1 MKLLDIKD
9 FQPYSSV
16 SDTDRILMVKG
27 ATDTDASITIG
38 LLMSLLANKLL
49 LPTIKDGVWYIGD
62 KSTGISAVGKSPIIK
77 DQIWWVW
84 DESKNDYASTGQTVN
99 STFVLTKE
107 AIEGLLTGN
116 VISHEHSEYTV
127 PTLTETPTES
137 TLTWTD
143 DDNNLYLF
151 YVGQLCRVA
160 DESSEN
166 GYKFYQ
172 LYNILDGK
180 AVWGEISGKGGVGQT
195 YPNTIN
201 GEIFNDYANN
211 IANGKNAHAEGQETN
226 ATGPRA
232 HAEGYLTKVFA
243 AEGHA
248 EGRETWCL
256 GAQGHVEGF
265 YSIVFGATSHVEG
278 CSYDED
284 YGESEATKIILG
296 TEDEEI
302 IRTILSNSEFFTRIY
317 NEDSGYYTLQ
327 VNNSFFEKYIA
338 HCSFGERS
346 HVEGTNNIC
355 TDNSSHVEG
364 YSNICGN
371 KIASHG
377 HPSVNNANHIE
388 GSENVLHSDL
398 NRHYAIHIE
407 GRKNTFNG
415 NSEIPFDVYGV
426 HIEGANNTVDVTG
439 NSFYTGVHVGGEYSK
454 IKSGRCSF
462 LHGYNLNA
470 EVDYQVAFGKYNQT
484 WMDGKKILF
493 AYGIGSSDTNRK
505 NAISVFEDGTV
516 SIPGLIGVSV
526 DEQIKPLNDKIEKQS
541 KIISNLESC
550 VNDLSHIIAKLHPE
564 LKVFV
569 VGDRLVTTS
578 LLDAEVSES
587 TMTINDNDTSVA
599 DDVLVFGEYVPEPEP
614 EPDQKA
620 YVENNILYFS
630 ESAPVS
636 ITGDTLIITDSDIY
650 VDSECLTI
658 Q

>member
-84 DESKNDYASTGQTVN
+84 DESKNDYVSTGQTVN

-127 PTLTETPTES
+127 PTLAEVPTES

-180 AVWGEISGKGGVGQT
+180 AVWGEIRGKRGVGQT

-211 IANGKNAHAEGQETN
+211 VANGKNAHAEGQQTN
-226 ATGPRA
+226 ATGLRA

-243 AEGHA
+243 AEGHT

-265 YSIVFGATSHVEG
+265 YSIAYAANSHVEG
-278 CSYDED
+278 CAYSQSYETPKDKTVL
-284 YGESEATKIILG
+284 AL
-296 TEDEEI
+296 EDEEF
-302 IRTILSNSEFFTRIY
+302 IRTLYDNSDYFTVSEKAIIVA
-317 NEDSGYYTLQ
+317 D
-327 VNNSFFEKYIA
+327 SFFDKYIVHA
-338 HCSFGERS
+338 SFGERS
-346 HVEGTNNIC
+346 HVEGTNNVC
-355 TDNSSHVEG
+355 LDNSSHVEG
-364 YSNICGN
+364 YNNRCGN
-371 KIASHG
+371 MITGHG
-377 HPSVNNANHIE
+377 YALTHNANHIE
-388 GSENVLHSDL
+388 GKSNYIGGTLEYTYSIHVEGNNNEFKGNYNYTTHS
-398 NRHYAIHIE
+398 
-407 GRKNTFNG
+407 
-415 NSEIPFDVYGV
+415 V
-426 HIEGANNTVDVTG
+426 HIEGLY
-439 NSFYTGVHVGGEYSK
+439 NSVPLLDEGVSSCSGAHLGGEYSK
-454 IKSGRCSF
+454 IIGGRSTFAHGCH
-462 LHGYNLNA
+462 LHVQN
-470 EVDYQVAFGKYNQT
+470 DYEAAFGRYNASEV
-484 WMDGKKILF
+484 DGKKVIF

-526 DEQIKPLNDKIEKQS
+526 DDQIKPLKDKIEEQS

-569 VGDRLVTTS
+569 VGDRLVATS
-578 LLDAEVSES
+578 LLDAKVSENK
-587 TMTINDNDTSVA
+587 MIINDDDTSVT
-599 DDVLVFGEYVPEPEP
+599 DDVLVFGEYVPEPE
-614 EPDQKA
+614 QKA
-620 YVENNILYFS
+620 YVDEDTLYFT
-630 ESAPVS
+630 ESASVS
-636 ITGDTLIITDSDIY
+636 ITGDTLIIADSDMY

-658 Q
+658 

>member
-1 MKLLDIKD
+1 MDKLLDIKD
-9 FQPYSSV
+9 FQLYSSV

-27 ATDTDASITIG
+27 ATGTDASITIG
-38 LLMSLLANKLL
+38 LLKNIFTEKLI
-49 LPTIKDGVWYIGD
+49 LPSIKDGVWFIGD
-62 KSTGISAVGKSPIIK
+62 NSTGISAVGKSPIIK
-77 DQIWWVW
+77 DQIWWIW
-84 DESKNDYASTGQTVN
+84 DEEKNDYVSSGQSVN

-107 AIEGLLTGN
+107 AIEGLLVGN
-116 VISHEHSEYTV
+116 INSHEHVKYTV
-127 PTLTETPTES
+127 PTLSEKPTEE

-143 DDNNLYLF
+143 EESNLYLF
-151 YVGQLCRVA
+151 YIGQLCRVV
-160 DESSEN
+160 DINEEL

-172 LYNILDGK
+172 LYNIADGK

-195 YPNTIN
+195 YSNTIN
-201 GEIFNDYANN
+201 GEIFNDYTNN
-211 IANGKNAHAEGQETN
+211 IANGKNAHAEGQQTN

-248 EGRETWCL
+248 EGRENWCL
-256 GAQGHVEGF
+256 GAQGHSEGF
-265 YSIVFGATSHVEG
+265 YSIVFGAISHVEG

-296 TEDEEI
+296 IEDEEI
-302 IRTILSNSEFFTRIY
+302 IRTILSNSEFFTYIY
-317 NEDSGYYTLQ
+317 NEDGGYYTLQ

-364 YSNICGN
+364 HNNICGN

-388 GSENVLHSDL
+388 GSDNVLYSDL

-407 GRKNTFNG
+407 GYKNTFNG

-426 HIEGANNTVDVTG
+426 HIEGANNSVDATG

-462 LHGYNLNA
+462 LHGYHLNA
-470 EVDYQVAFGKYNQT
+470 EVNYQVAFGRYNQT
-484 WMDGKKILF
+484 WADGRKILF
-493 AYGIGSSDTNRK
+493 AYGIGNSDNDRK
-505 NAISVFEDGTV
+505 NAISIFENGEVYIPTLNSP
-516 SIPGLIGVSV
+516 SIDEYIA
-526 DEQIKPLNDKIEKQS
+526 EQIKPLKNIIEVQNK
-541 KIISNLESC
+541 KISNFESC
-550 VNDLSHIIAKLHPE
+550 ISDLSSIIAKFHPE

-569 VGDRLVTTS
+569 VGDRLVATS
-578 LLDAEVSES
+578 LLDAEVLSNKLI
-587 TMTINDNDTSVA
+587 INDNDTSVT

-614 EPDQKA
+614 EQKA
-620 YVENNILYFS
+620 YVENNILYIFLNQR
-630 ESAPVS
+630 P
-636 ITGDTLIITDSDIY
+636 Y
-650 VDSECLTI
+650 